1 MSMACHG
8 PHVAPAL
15 ALLCGLASA
24 SALLGATLLP
34 QWRLQQL
41 QSPNRNDR
49 NVTVSDGLWS
59 RCVRFEGPSSSSAAT
74 GAGRGG
80 CALDDPTWY
89 RTLDQLDLRCLQF
102 ALPLALLAACS
113 ASLLCLL
120 GMCHGACSSKIR
132 SVDLVKC
139 LVNAAGCQL
148 VAGTLYLLSAALVC
162 APSLWLLFHTAE
174 LSRRHPPSA
183 WSPGPAAF
191 LALGSGAGLF
201 LASGLLFLWYC
212 TCRPL
217 PPPFWQ
223 PLGSYPESLQ
233 AHSVGRYSR
242 RSRLSTLEI
251 DIPVVPQQI
260 R

>member
-1 MSMACHG
+1 MSMACHDL
-8 PHVAPAL
+8 HVTTAL

-24 SALLGATLLP
+24 GALLGATLLP
-34 QWRLQQL
+34 QWRVQRL

-59 RCVRFEGPSSSSAAT
+59 RCVRFEGS
-74 GAGRGG
+74 GIGG
-80 CALDDPTWY
+80 CSLDDPTWY
-89 RTLDQLDLRCLQF
+89 RTLDQLDLRLLQF
-102 ALPLALLAACS
+102 ALPVSLLAACS

-148 VAGTLYLLSAALVC
+148 VAGTLYLLAAALVC

-174 LSRRHPPSA
+174 LSRRHPSS
-183 WSPGPAAF
+183 WSPGLAAF
-191 LALGSGAGLF
+191 LALGSGAGLL

-233 AHSVGRYSR
+233 THSVGPYSR

-251 DIPVVPQQI
+251 DIPIVPQQLH
-260 R
+260 